1 MGERGEEKSPLKT
14 ILPASIRG
22 EGGPVT
28 FKGPGYPPADPLDA
42 RRQGIVHIH
51 QELSLCPHLS
61 VAENIF
67 LGIEPQRSGWLDRRS
82 LNQQAADILKTFQ
95 HPAVTPE
102 RPVAEL
108 TIAARQIV
116 EICRALAQRAS
127 LILMDEPTSSL
138 QRADV
143 ERLFQFIR
151 QLRNSGI
158 SIIYMSHF
166 LEEVREI
173 ADTCTVLRDGKSV
186 ATGPLEDV
194 TDQEMISE
202 MVGRPVNALFPAR
215 SPAALSDCT
224 LEVQDLSAPGVR
236 TATLQ
241 VRRGP

>member
-42 RRQGIVHIH
+42 RRHGIAHIH

-67 LGIEPQRSGWLDRRS
+67 LGIEPERLGWLDWQT
-82 LNQQAADILKTFQ
+82 LNRQAADILDPFQ
-95 HPAVTPE
+95 HPDIAPE

-108 TIAARQIV
+108 SIAARQIV

-151 QLRNSGI
+151 QLRDSGI
-158 SIIYMSHF
+158 SIIYISHF

-173 ADTCTVLRDGKSV
+173 ADICTVLRDGKSV
-186 ATGPLEDV
+186 VTGTL
-194 TDQEMISE
+194 QEFPTHTLITAL
-202 MVGRPVNALFPAR
+202 VGRPVKDLFPVW
-215 SPAALSDCT
+215 SPAVTTDCA
-224 LEVQDLSAPGVR
+224 LEVQELSAPP
-236 TATLQ
+236 Q
-241 VRRGP
+241 VRGVS